1 METYALGLRV
11 ERLSGERIFRN
22 LVLIKLFPRRG
33 TKEVL
38 FIIYIPVVG
47 FENGTSKGGHS
58 LLCRNGWPRVLWLS
72 IGYGFQVF

>member
-1 METYALGLRV
+1 METYALGLEV
-11 ERLSGERIFRN
+11 ERLSGERIFGN
-22 LVLIKLFPRRG
+22 LVLIKSFPGRG
-33 TKEVL
+33 TKQVL